1 MPAKRWTMTFG
12 LFLLLAVSAVAAGS
26 FEQALEQA
34 NRAIADKQ
42 WQAAAEAFGAASA
55 VSELDAGQHYNHA
68 CVLALS
74 GSVDRA
80 FTALEA
86 AVNAGYTDR
95 AHIERDPDL
104 APLRADPRYAALL
117 KHADALLKLDQRQYG
132 AKAIETPYAET
143 LSEAERIA
151 GLSRLWSEAKYN
163 FANFDL
169 VPDLDW
175 DALYLKTL
183 PKVQQ
188 TPRTQDYY
196 RELIAFLAQLQDGH
210 TGVFPPDALAAQF
223 YSRPPL
229 RTRLIEG
236 RVMVTEV
243 LDDSLKQ
250 AGLKRGTEIL
260 AIDGLAVHDYV
271 RQSVLPWVSASTPQ
285 DLRQRAYGFDLLLG
299 PVDRTVKLRLGQN
312 AHDSFEVSLRRWSP
326 SEHVALKIPGN
337 PAFAWKLLPGGIAYV
352 ALNHF
357 DNSEAAD
364 QYLKQFDEI
373 KKAKAII
380 FDVRRNGGGNSGEGY
395 RILATLTD
403 QTLAT
408 SQWQTRKYVSAWRA
422 WGLTQA
428 PIGETGSWPADLERR
443 YEGKVVVL
451 TSAQT
456 YSAAEDFVGAFKGM
470 KRGLVIGEAT
480 GGSTGQPL
488 FLNLPGGGSARIC
501 SKRDRLADGTEFVG
515 VGIHPDVTVTDSV
528 DTFRAKRDRVL
539 DEALLHLQENR

>member
-1 MPAKRWTMTFG
+1 MPVKRWTITLG
-12 LFLLLAVSAVAAGS
+12 LLLLLAVSEVAAGS
-26 FEQALEQA
+26 FEQALEEA
-34 NRAIADKQ
+34 NRAIAEKQ
-42 WQAAAEAFGAASA
+42 WQAAAEAFGAAAA
-55 VSELDAGQHYNHA
+55 VRDLDAGQHYNYA

-80 FTALEA
+80 IQALEA

-95 AHIERDPDL
+95 AHMERDPDL
-104 APLRADPRYAALL
+104 AALRADPRYAKLL
-117 KHADALLKLDQRQYG
+117 EHADALRKLDQRQYG

-223 YSRPPL
+223 YSSPPL
-229 RTRLIEG
+229 STELIEG
-236 RVMVTEV
+236 RVMVTEI

-260 AIDGLAVHDYV
+260 GIDGLAVHDYV
-271 RQSVLPWVSASTPQ
+271 RQSVMPWVSASTPQ
-285 DLRQRAYGFDLLLG
+285 DLRHRAYGFELLLG
-299 PVDRTVKLRLGQN
+299 PVDRPLKLRVGHEGQ
-312 AHDSFEVSLRRWSP
+312 DPFEVSLRRWSP
-326 SEHVALKIPGN
+326 SERAELKIPGK
-337 PAFAWKLLPGGIAYV
+337 PAFAWKVLPGEIAYV

-357 DNSEAAD
+357 DNTEAAD
-364 QYLKQFDEI
+364 QYLKHFDEI
-373 KKAKAII
+373 RKAKAII
-380 FDVRRNGGGNSGEGY
+380 LDVRRNGGGNGGEGY

-403 QTLAT
+403 EALAT

-428 PIGETGSWPADLERR
+428 PIGETGSWPADPDRHYR
-443 YEGKVVVL
+443 GKVAVL

-456 YSAAEDFVGAFKGM
+456 YSAAEDFVGAFKGL
-470 KRGLVIGEAT
+470 KRGPVIGEAT

-488 FLNLPGGGSARIC
+488 FLQLPGGGSARIC

-515 VGIHPDVTVTDSV
+515 VGIQPDVTVTNTV
-528 DTFRAKRDRVL
+528 DTFLAEHDRVL
-539 DEALLHLQENR
+539 DEAVRQLQEIR